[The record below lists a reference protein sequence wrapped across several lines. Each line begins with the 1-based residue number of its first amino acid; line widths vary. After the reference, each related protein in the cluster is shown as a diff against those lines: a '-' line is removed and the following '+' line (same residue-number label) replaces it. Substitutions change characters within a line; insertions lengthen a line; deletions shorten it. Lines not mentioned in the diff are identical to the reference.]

1 MTQMLMDFGEPE
13 VLPPI
18 RDALRRNH
26 GPLRPA
32 RRLSPIAQL
41 VKSMISARTYDE
53 VSWPAFLSL
62 QSEIRSWEILADME
76 PALIEPMIA
85 SVTHADAKA
94 RFLPL
99 ALREIRRR
107 RGALTLDFLAD
118 WTVDDAMAWLSSLP
132 GVGCKG
138 AAAVLNF
145 STLNRRAMV
154 VDTHV
159 HRVAC
164 RLGLASGDPSH
175 AYEAIMEM
183 APADWTAETLHDLHW
198 LFKSL
203 GQRICTHAAPHCSAC
218 PLGRTCPRVGL

>member
-1 MTQMLMDFGEPE
+1 MAQLLMNFGEPA

-18 RDALRRNH
+18 RDALLQSH

-32 RRLSPIAQL
+32 HRLSPVGQL
-41 VKSMISARTYDE
+41 VKSMLSARTYDAI
-53 VSWPAFLSL
+53 SWPVFLSL
-62 QSEIRSWEILADME
+62 EAEVASWEVLTDMD
-76 PALIEPMIA
+76 PAEIEPMIA

-99 ALREIRRR
+99 ALSEIRRR
-107 RGALTLDFLAD
+107 RGALSLDFLKD
-118 WTVDDAMAWLSSLP
+118 WEIDQAMAWLSSLP
-132 GVGCKG
+132 GVGCKS

-164 RLGLASGDPSH
+164 RLGLASGEPSRT
-175 AYEAIMEM
+175 YEIMMEM
-183 APADWTAETLHDLHW
+183 APADWSAEALHDLHW

-203 GQRICTHAAPHCSAC
+203 GQRTCTHGAPRCSAC
-218 PLGRTCPRVGL
+218 PLVRTCPRIGV